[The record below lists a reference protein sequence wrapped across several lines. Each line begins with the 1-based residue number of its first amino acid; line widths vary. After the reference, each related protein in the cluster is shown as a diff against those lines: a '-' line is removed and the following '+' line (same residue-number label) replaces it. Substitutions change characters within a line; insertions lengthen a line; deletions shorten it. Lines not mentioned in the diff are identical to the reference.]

1 MATRRNGR
9 AQEEAEEEPRAG
21 DLQVHP
27 FTIQELMAATM
38 GDRAPRERRK
48 PVKPPKWEEK
58 QDMGEYLQLF
68 STIADHNEWDDVE
81 AAIQLRCSLTGS
93 PQLTAFSYPDYHF
106 RDLRNELLNR
116 YGIEP
121 KDARFEIRRLKRE
134 RGVTPEQLADE
145 IRRLVRLGNGHRMTP
160 EQINEEEIEVFL
172 DTLDWPDLAMLIMAN
187 QPATLRDAVR
197 VAKTHQGF
205 RNRTRANQ
213 GRTTL
218 RQLEVEGEEP
228 EVAKPDPVTE
238 SIRLLTSELS
248 QLKTKLDQAT
258 TEKIACYIC
267 SGEHYASGCPQRR
280 PRTHKNGKTNNKR
293 GDNSSRQTT
302 QKDKQ
307 QSEN

>member
-1 MATRRNGR
+1 MR
-9 AQEEAEEEPRAG
+9 
-21 DLQVHP
+21 
-27 FTIQELMAATM
+27 
-38 GDRAPRERRK
+38 
-48 PVKPPKWEEK
+48 
-58 QDMGEYLQLF
+58 EYLQLF
-68 STIADHNEWDDVE
+68 ATIAEHNEWDDVE
-81 AAIQLRCSLTGS
+81 SAIQLRCSLTGS
-93 PQLTAFSYPDYHF
+93 PQLTAFSYPDYEF
-106 RDLRNELLNR
+106 PDLRNELLNR

-187 QPATLRDAVR
+187 QPPTLRDAVR

-218 RQLEVEGEEP
+218 RQLELEGEGEE
-228 EVAKPDPVTE
+228 KPDQPDPITE
-238 SIRLLTSELS
+238 SLRFLTKELGNIKT
-248 QLKTKLDQAT
+248 QLNQTSTPD
-258 TEKIACYIC
+258 KIACYIC

-280 PRTHKNGKTNNKR
+280 PRTDGNNRSQRRR
-293 GDNSSRQTT
+293 GNNSSRQAN
-302 QKDKQ
+302 QKSNQ
-307 QSEN
+307 QSGN